1 LIQRFN
7 SRIIN
12 WYELHK
18 RKLPWR
24 NTSNAYLIWLSEIIL
39 QQTRVE
45 QGTPYYNRFVN
56 KYPTVNDLANA
67 SIDEVLKLWQGL
79 GYYSRARNLHETAV
93 TIKQK
98 YNGVFPIEYSEIIAL
113 KGIGKYTASAI
124 ASFAYNK
131 PYPVVDGNV
140 MRVISRLFGIYSP
153 INSTEGVNKIYEIV
167 NELIDKQNP
176 SSFNQA
182 IMEFGALQCVPVKPV
197 CSSCIFINDCY
208 SFSNNCIDKLPIK
221 DKKIKQKERF
231 FNYLVINYKF
241 KNKSFLYL
249 KKRTGDDIWK
259 GLFDLPLIE
268 TNELFNYSQ
277 LISTKEWANIVGKNE
292 YELIDVSKIYK
303 HQLTHQKIIAQFFSI
318 QIYKEIDFKPSNS
331 LILID
336 LKDFKNYAI
345 PKLIDNYFAESN
357 KKPQL
362 PI

>member
-1 LIQRFN
+1 LIQKF
-7 SRIIN
+7 SIRIIR
-12 WYELHK
+12 WYNQHK
-18 RKLPWR
+18 RNLPWR
-24 NTSNAYLIWLSEIIL
+24 NTTDAYLIWLSEIIL

-79 GYYSRARNLHETAV
+79 GYYSRARNLHETAIF
-93 TIKQK
+93 IKQSYK
-98 YNGVFPIEYSEIIAL
+98 GIFPSEYSDIIAL

-140 MRVISRLFGIYSP
+140 MRVISRLFGIHSP
-153 INSTEGVNKIYEIV
+153 INSVEGVNKIYEIV

-182 IMEFGALQCVPVKPV
+182 MMEFGALQCTPVKPM
-197 CSSCIFINDCY
+197 CSSCIFINECY
-208 SFSNNCIDKLPIK
+208 SYNNDCIDKLPIK

-241 KNKSFLYL
+241 KNKPFLYL

-259 GLFDLPLIE
+259 GLFDFPLIE
-268 TNELFNYSQ
+268 TNEIFDYPR
-277 LISTKEWANIVGKNE
+277 LILTKEWKNRFDKNDFK
-292 YELIDVSKIYK
+292 LIDVSKIYK

-318 QIYKEIDFKPSNS
+318 QIYKKLDSKPSDS

-336 LKDFKNYAI
+336 LENFKNYAI
-345 PKLIDNYFAESN
+345 PKLIDNYFVESN

-362 PI
+362 LL